1 MKSLYTETFQEFL
14 NNNENNETWN
24 TFKNRLI
31 SEFPAFQFGNV
42 TLSLYSILEKK
53 FIYREIGRETED
65 LFVNSLDKKLDEV
78 VIKYSHKVKLFL
90 ENADDLMTFKF
101 DVSDTEKYTDYLNPT
116 TADTENLN
124 VDSVSKREHVY
135 ERFLAPLSSRPDL
148 IDKIQGITSIYYKAV
163 NEFEDCF
170 MGCF

>member
-14 NNNENNETWN
+14 ANNENNDTWN
-24 TFKNRLI
+24 TLKNRLI
-31 SEFPAFQFGNV
+31 SEFPAFQFGNL

-78 VIKYSHKVKLFL
+78 IIKYSHKVKIFL
-90 ENADDLMTFKF
+90 ENADDLMTFKVRASAE
-101 DVSDTEKYTDYLNPT
+101 DKYTDYNNPSV
-116 TADTENLN
+116 AVTENLN
-124 VDSVSKREHVY
+124 VDSVSKTEREY
-135 ERFLAPLSSRPDL
+135 DRFIAPMTSRPDL
-148 IDKIQGITSIYYKAV
+148 MDKIQGITSIYYKAV
-163 NEFEDCF
+163 NEFEVCF